1 MIQNLLA
8 ELDAPEEFYFNK
20 SSRVL
25 YFFPNRPVANGTA
38 PQPPTAEEL
47 GGQLGV
53 VRLQNLL
60 RIEGA
65 GAGPTA
71 VPGQSSGWEPATNIT
86 VRGIGFRDAGYTYLA
101 PHGAPSGGDWGMQSP
116 QYAATAGAVY
126 LSGTEGVRLEECSRR
141 IWVILGRARHP
152 GRATFARDDP
162 HSPAAVARAA

>member
-25 YFFPNRPVANGTA
+25 YFFPNRTVANGTA

-71 VPGQSSGWEPATNIT
+71 VPGQSSGWKPATNIT

-101 PHGAPSGGDWGMQSP
+101 PHGAPRSSIPCRKWIYRASGSAQGRLVSARSTPDRFFGHISSRSGVISPPVLPRVASKILWGRNWMP
-116 QYAATAGAVY
+116 
-126 LSGTEGVRLEECSRR
+126 SR
-141 IWVILGRARHP
+141 
-152 GRATFARDDP
+152 
-162 HSPAAVARAA
+162 

>member
-25 YFFPNRPVANGTA
+25 YFFPNRTVANGTA

-65 GAGPTA
+65 GAGPTHL
-71 VPGQSSGWEPATNIT
+71 Q
-86 VRGIGFRDAGYTYLA
+86 
-101 PHGAPSGGDWGMQSP
+101 
-116 QYAATAGAVY
+116 AATAAFAAVFFPRHVA
-126 LSGTEGVRLEECSRR
+126 LSAMAARQSRMAVSSHR
-141 IWVILGRARHP
+141 YEL
-152 GRATFARDDP
+152 
-162 HSPAAVARAA
+162 HSAPAALPFRSISRSPR